1 MDKGSYKIGGIKGTT
16 FWAFKNLIAEPDI
29 TTIDKLYVIGHDLYY
44 NKNGLNLNLTSG
56 LINYW
61 TKTGTILSPLTPGD
75 SLDLGN
81 GYIKSDIG
89 LKDQYVIEPLKI
101 GEPFGSYDNLSA
113 ELISNGDFSG
123 GNTDWTE
130 GADWSIGGG
139 KASITGAGISELSQ
153 SVPPLVLTEDTLYVI
168 SFEVIDVSLLGG
180 GGVVTPKLLGAVEV
194 IGIPQSTEVAG
205 VYTQSL
211 LATADSLLGLSFECN
226 NASGASIDNISIKS
240 VVSFLTSD
248 FAANSLVG
256 ALNELR
262 KAIPSGQELYLAL
275 YPSSGS
281 AISDTYTDGTY
292 SLKIKASTPTLT
304 NNIEYTIPAINE
316 NADFVMNKGN
326 QSIAGNKTFSNDIT
340 VSGVFES
347 GLSNVARLISVATV
361 TGDGSIITVSSV
373 GPHGLSSGDIVI
385 MNGWT
390 GGSGVWDGR
399 YDITYVDDYT
409 FSYLSTG
416 NGSAT
421 GGTCQYVIGIDT
433 EIVDVILSKHKCS
446 DIVIENLSAS
456 SVTIDIGTTLGG
468 DEISSSL
475 VCAPG
480 ITQLFVNQIFD
491 ASVDQSIFI
500 SSLAWGTEYID
511 VHIYQTKIMK

>member
-16 FWAFKNLIAEPDI
+16 FWAFKDLIAEPDI
-29 TTIDKLYVIGHDLYY
+29 TTIDKLYVLGHDLYY
-44 NKNGLNLNLTSG
+44 NKNGSNINLTSA
-56 LINYW
+56 LVNYW
-61 TKTGTILSPLTPGD
+61 TKVGNILSPLTPGD
-75 SLDLGN
+75 NLDLGN
-81 GYIKSDIG
+81 GYVRSNIG

-101 GEPFGSYDNLSA
+101 GESFGSYDNLSA

-130 GADWSIGGG
+130 GADWSIGTG

-153 SVPPLVLTEDTLYVI
+153 SAPPLVLTEDTLYII
-168 SFEVIDVSLLGG
+168 SFEVVDVSLLGG

-194 IGIPQSTEVAG
+194 VGIPQSTEVAG
-205 VYTQSL
+205 VYTQPI

-275 YPSSGS
+275 YPSSS
-281 AISDTYTDGTY
+281 NSISDTYTDGSFT
-292 SLKIKASTPTLT
+292 LGIKAATPTLV
-304 NNIEYTIPAINE
+304 NDIEYTIPAINE
-316 NADFVMNKGN
+316 NADFVMNRGD
-326 QSIAGNKTFSNDIT
+326 QLIAGNKTFSNNIT
-340 VSGVFES
+340 VSGIFES
-347 GLSNVARLISVATV
+347 GLSNVARFINIATI
-361 TGDGSIITVSSV
+361 TGDGSTITVDSV
-373 GPHGLSSGDIVI
+373 GPHGLSSGDIII

-390 GGSGVWDGR
+390 GGTGVWDGR
-399 YDITYVDDYT
+399 YDVIYIDDYT

-416 NGSAT
+416 NGTAT
-421 GGTCQYVIGIDT
+421 GGTGQYVVGIDT
-433 EIVDVILSKHKCS
+433 EIVDVVLSKHKCS
-446 DIVIENLSAS
+446 DIVVENLSAS
-456 SVTIDIGTTLGG
+456 SVTINIGTTVGG
-468 DEISSSL
+468 NEISSGL

-480 ITQLFVNQIFD
+480 ITHVFVNEIFS
-491 ASVDQSIFI
+491 ASADQSIFI